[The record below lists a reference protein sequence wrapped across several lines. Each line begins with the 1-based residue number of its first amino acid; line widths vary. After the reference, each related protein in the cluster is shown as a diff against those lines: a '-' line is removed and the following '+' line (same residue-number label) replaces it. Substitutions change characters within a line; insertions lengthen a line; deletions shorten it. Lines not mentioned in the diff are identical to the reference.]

1 MLAGNELKLAVV
13 VPMHNEVRQITQTLD
28 AIRGQHRQPDLVV
41 LCDNAST
48 DETAAVVNRFIR
60 EHRLKWQLVEELE
73 KGTGAACDTAIRT
86 AINSGATHIARTD
99 ADCLPRSDWLRR
111 IGHSFEVEHLD
122 MVLGLTWP
130 RRDDIPMALWR
141 YLQLIL
147 LNELAILFVVFRPSN
162 YGNGRRGIHWLPVGN
177 NLAISAK
184 LYLEVGGFPRTRIE
198 ELHEDHALMLAVRS
212 HSTNYGFRRRVRV
225 YASARRLQ
233 AWGMRNTLRWYRN
246 HDYRP
251 PEVDIR

>member
-1 MLAGNELKLAVV
+1 MKLAVV

-28 AIRGQHRQPDLVV
+28 AIRSQERQPDLVV

-48 DETAAVVNRFIR
+48 DDTAALVSRYIAERGLHWRVVD
-60 EHRLKWQLVEELE
+60 EQE

-86 AINSGATHIARTD
+86 AITMGATHIARTD
-99 ADCLPRSDWLRR
+99 ADCLPRADWLRR
-111 IGHSFEVEHLD
+111 IAYSFEVEQLD

-130 RRDDIPMALWR
+130 RRDDIPMSRLR

-147 LNELAILFVVFRPSN
+147 INELAILFVVFRPSN

-184 LYLEVGGFPRTRIE
+184 LYQDVGGFPRTRIE

-233 AWGMRNTLRWYRN
+233 AWGLVNSLRWYRN

>member
-1 MLAGNELKLAVV
+1 MKLAVV
-13 VPMHNEVRQITQTLD
+13 VPMHNEVRQISQTLD
-28 AIRGQHRQPDLVV
+28 AIRAQERKPDLVV

-48 DETAAVVNRFIR
+48 DETSA
-60 EHRLKWQLVEELE
+60 LVSGYISNHALDWHLISELE

-86 AINSGATHIARTD
+86 AINLGATHIARTD
-99 ADCLPRSDWLRR
+99 ADCLPRIDWLRR
-111 IGHSFEVEHLD
+111 IARAFEVEHLD

-130 RRDDIPMALWR
+130 RRDDIPMPRWR
-141 YLQLIL
+141 YLQLIV
-147 LNELAILFVVFRPSN
+147 LNELTIIYVVFRPSN
-162 YGNGRRGIHWLPVGN
+162 YGHGRRGIHWLPVGN

-184 LYLEVGGFPRTRIE
+184 LYQDAGGFPRTRIE

-212 HSTNYGFRRRVRV
+212 CSTNYAFKRRVRV

-233 AWGMRNTLRWYRN
+233 AWGMVNTLRWYRN

>member
-1 MLAGNELKLAVV
+1 MKLAVV

-28 AIRGQHRQPDLVV
+28 AIRSQQRQPDLVV

-48 DETAAVVNRFIR
+48 DHTAELVNGYIHDHGLSWHLVSET
-60 EHRLKWQLVEELE
+60 E
-73 KGTGAACDTAIRT
+73 KGTGAACDTAIRA
-86 AINSGATHIARTD
+86 AIGFGATHVARTD
-99 ADCLPRSDWLRR
+99 ADCLPRADWLRR
-111 IGHSFEVEHLD
+111 IGSAFESEKLD

-130 RRDDIPMALWR
+130 RRDDIPMSRWR
-141 YLQLIL
+141 YVQLIL
-147 LNELAILFVVFRPSN
+147 INELAILFVVFRPSN
-162 YGNGRRGIHWLPVGN
+162 YGHGRRGIHWLPVGN
-177 NLAISAK
+177 NLAISAQ
-184 LYLEVGGFPRTRIE
+184 LYQDVGGFQRTRIE

-212 HSTNYGFRRRVRV
+212 HSTNYAFKRRVRV

-233 AWGMRNTLRWYRN
+233 AWGIVNTLRWYRN